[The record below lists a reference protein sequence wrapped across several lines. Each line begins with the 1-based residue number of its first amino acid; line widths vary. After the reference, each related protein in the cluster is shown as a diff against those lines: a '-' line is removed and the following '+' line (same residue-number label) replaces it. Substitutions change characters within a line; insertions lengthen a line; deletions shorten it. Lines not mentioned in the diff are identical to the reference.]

1 VEPGRGEIDDQPILE
16 VDVSALSVADSP
28 RTSGEDAEH
37 VRVLAAAEA
46 EFPPIIVHRP
56 TMRVIDGLHRLRVAQ
71 LRGQK
76 KIAVRFF
83 EGDEANAFV
92 LAVKSNIAH
101 GLPLSLADRKRAAE
115 RITQSHPEWSDRMV
129 AAVTGLSGG
138 TVAEIRQ
145 RVAGKASATSIR
157 IGQDGRV
164 RPLDRTRG
172 RLLAVELITEDPTLS
187 LREISRAAGISPE
200 TARDVRNRL
209 RRGEDPL
216 PNGRRTPKDLA
227 ADLRSSQAWTQQSA
241 AIVERLKADP
251 ALRFSETGRN
261 LLRLLTVATLRAE
274 DWDEIIENVP
284 PHCSSIV
291 AQLAKVCAEVW
302 VEIAARTERRAADI
316 ACTA

>member
-1 VEPGRGEIDDQPILE
+1 M
-16 VDVSALSVADSP
+16 
-28 RTSGEDAEH
+28 
-37 VRVLAAAEA
+37 LAATES
-46 EFPPIIVHRP
+46 ELPPIIVHRP
-56 TMRVIDGLHRLRVAQ
+56 TMRVIDGLHRLRAAK

-76 KIAVRFF
+76 KIAVRFY

-92 LAVKSNIAH
+92 LAVKSNITH
-101 GLPLSLADRKRAAE
+101 GLPLSLADRKSAAE
-115 RITQSHPEWSDRMV
+115 RITLSHPEWSDRMV

-145 RVAGKASATSIR
+145 RVAGNPSSTGIR

-164 RPLDRTRG
+164 RPLDRTKG
-172 RLLAVELITEDPTLS
+172 RILASELISQDPTLS

-216 PNGRRTPKDLA
+216 PNGRRVQKDLR
-227 ADLRSSQAWTQQSA
+227 ADIRTSQAWAEQSA
-241 AIVERLKADP
+241 VIVERLKADP

-274 DWDEIIENVP
+274 DWDEIIENLP

-291 AQLAKVCAEVW
+291 AHLAKVCAGVW
-302 VEIAARTERRAADI
+302 EEIAARTERRAADVT
-316 ACTA
+316 CTA

>member
-1 VEPGRGEIDDQPILE
+1 MEPGRGEIDDQPILE
-16 VDVSALSVADSP
+16 VDVSALSATDSP
-28 RTSGEDAEH
+28 RSSGEDAEH
-37 VRVLAAAEA
+37 VQALAAADTEL
-46 EFPPIIVHRP
+46 PPIIVHRA
-56 TMRVIDGLHRLRVAQ
+56 TMRVIDGMHRLRVAKI
-71 LRGQK
+71 RGQK
-76 KIAVRFF
+76 RIAVRFY

-92 LAVKSNIAH
+92 LAVKANVTH
-101 GLPLSLADRKRAAE
+101 GLPLSLADRKRAAG
-115 RITQSHPEWSDRMV
+115 RITLSHPEWSDRMV

-145 RVAGKASATSIR
+145 RVAGKPSATSIR

-164 RPLDRTRG
+164 RPLDRTKG
-172 RLLAVELITEDPTLS
+172 RLLASELISEDPTLS

-216 PNGRRTPKDLA
+216 PNGRKTPKDLVTE
-227 ADLRSSQAWTQQSA
+227 LRPSQEWSQQSA

-274 DWDEIIENVP
+274 EWDEIIENVP

-291 AQLAKVCAEVW
+291 AQLAKVCAGVW
-302 VEIAARTERRAADI
+302 EEIAARTERRAADA
-316 ACTA
+316 ACTV

>member
-1 VEPGRGEIDDQPILE
+1 
-16 VDVSALSVADSP
+16 
-28 RTSGEDAEH
+28 
-37 VRVLAAAEA
+37 
-46 EFPPIIVHRP
+46 
-56 TMRVIDGLHRLRVAQ
+56 MRVIDGMHRLRVAKI
-71 LRGQK
+71 RGQK
-76 KIAVRFF
+76 RIAVRFY

-92 LAVKSNIAH
+92 LAVKSNVTH
-101 GLPLSLADRKRAAE
+101 GLPLSLADRKRAAG
-115 RITQSHPEWSDRMV
+115 RITLSHPEWSDRMV

-145 RVAGKASATSIR
+145 RVAGKPSPTSIR

-164 RPLDRTRG
+164 RPLDRTKG
-172 RLLAVELITEDPTLS
+172 RLLASELISEDPTLS

-216 PNGRRTPKDLA
+216 PSGRKTPKDLVTE
-227 ADLRSSQAWTQQSA
+227 LRPSPEWSQQSA

-274 DWDEIIENVP
+274 EWDEIIENVP

-291 AQLAKVCAEVW
+291 AQLAKVCAGVW
-302 VEIAARTERRAADI
+302 EEIAARTERRAADA